1 MRESPVPADDN
12 GAAPTT
18 KKHSLVDLSTF
29 DGTYKLHEILGTGA
43 FSVVRAAVH
52 RQTNEKVAV
61 KIISKAGLP
70 ADDEKDLRKEVRA
83 DLLPMC

>member
-1 MRESPVPADDN
+1 
-12 GAAPTT
+12 
-18 KKHSLVDLSTF
+18 
-29 DGTYKLHEILGTGA
+29 
-43 FSVVRAAVH
+43 VVRAAVH